1 MLLHTLAGIA
11 WDPQIRGFLAV
22 AVGVVVLMGSV
33 YLLLGTNLGARL
45 GFLVAGS
52 AFFGWLTIMGIMWW
66 VYGSIGMLGTAPHWD
81 VREVVYPSLDAAAL
95 DEAGDL
101 DLSALPPPEEY
112 KELDVD
118 AVEDLEDDVAA
129 SLGDWELLPEA
140 DPSFG
145 EAKATVDAYLGDNP
159 VPGLGEA
166 GVDGPEDYVTVYA
179 FERGGKE
186 SLPDDPS
193 RIDRIVTRL
202 KSTFWE
208 IQHPPHHAIVQV
220 QPVLV
225 QEPEPG
231 APPPTPEP
239 DPDEPVVSVIMQR
252 DLGDVRFPSA
262 MITIFSGLMFWVTVS
277 MLHRRDQRVAEAR
290 GLVPAP
296 VES

>member
-52 AFFGWLTIMGIMWW
+52 AFFGWLTIMGIVWW
-66 VYGSIGMLGTAPHWD
+66 VYGSIGMLGTAPHWE

-95 DEAGDL
+95 EEAGDL
-101 DLSALPPPEEY
+101 DTSALPPPEEY
-112 KELDVD
+112 KELEVD
-118 AVEDLEDDVAA
+118 AVDELEDDVAA

-140 DPSFG
+140 SPEFG
-145 EAKATVDAYLGDNP
+145 EAKATVDAYLGNNAIP
-159 VPGLGEA
+159 SLGEE

-186 SLPDDPS
+186 PLPDDPS
-193 RIDRIVTRL
+193 RIDRIVTKL

-225 QEPEPG
+225 QEAEPG
-231 APPPTPEP
+231 APPPTPEA

-277 MLHRRDQRVAEAR
+277 MLHRRDQRVAESR